1 MTVPC
6 RIPMYH
12 NQNTVVAKRVLSR
25 SYDVPTSWNAPDQKG
40 IRRGAT
46 DDITMMYV
54 PTPMKGIGDPRIL
67 GKRIV
72 NPTLRTEM
80 FVG

>member
-1 MTVPC
+1 
-6 RIPMYH
+6 MYH
-12 NQNTVVAKRVLSR
+12 NQNTVVAKRVLSH
-25 SYDVPTSWNAPDQKG
+25 SYDVPTSWNPPDQKG

-46 DDITMMYV
+46 DTIVQMYA
-54 PTPMKGIGDPRIL
+54 PTPIKGIGDPRIL

>member
-6 RIPMYH
+6 RIPRYH

-25 SYDVPTSWNAPDQKG
+25 SYDVPTSWNPPNQKG

-46 DDITMMYV
+46 QDITQMYA
-54 PTPMKGIGDPRIL
+54 PTPIKGIGDPRIL